1 MMRAYD
7 EIYLVKAEMTLA
19 AMLDH
24 AVHGMRQNAST
35 FFEMFVASGVAALF
49 ASGDVRTIAGSSGI
63 ELAYRVMTLSGAAYE
78 RVRPRTQSGRSRES
92 LAGQVLARVQWRTA
106 LPFEAIT
113 AAVPLNDLLAL
124 CDEEIAAA
132 RRALAD
138 AWPPVPDAPRPDYNI
153 AGLCDTLT
161 GRLARAGLI
170 RSAAA
175 PERTHPLKTARLLSG
190 LSQSQLAALTGIP
203 VRTIQQYEQRQK
215 DLSKAQ
221 SAYLLRLASVLHCDP
236 AALIE
241 AETE

>member
-63 ELAYRVMTLSGAAYE
+63 ELAYRVMSLSGAAYE

-161 GRLARAGLI
+161 GRLAHAGC
-170 RSAAA
+170 A
-175 PERTHPLKTARLLSG
+175 HPLKTARLLSG

-221 SAYLLRLASVLHCDP
+221 SSYLLRLASVLHCDP

>member
-49 ASGDVRTIAGSSGI
+49 ASGDIRTIAGSSGI
-63 ELAYRVMTLSGAAYE
+63 ELAYRVMSLSGAAYE

-113 AAVPLNDLLAL
+113 TAVPLNDLLAL

-161 GRLARAGLI
+161 GRLARAGC
-170 RSAAA
+170 A
-175 PERTHPLKTARLLSG
+175 HPLKTARLLSG

-221 SAYLLRLASVLHCDP
+221 SSYLLRLASVLHCDP
-236 AALIE
+236 ATLIE